1 MIIFAVA
8 LICCIGT
15 AFYGFD
21 ALYHGAYLLAFLAHL
36 CGAVIAL
43 LLLKFRM
50 PFRSSFILLLLF
62 CLLIPLLG
70 AVGAVIVIIAINR
83 KGRMGILEEY
93 SQYINTEEYR
103 ELFTRDENDFIPD
116 PDNLYSLA
124 DILHSNLPVARKRVA
139 IEALAQLEQ
148 PQTVAILREALQMD
162 SVEVR
167 FFAASV
173 LSKLEMRLEMHLEE
187 LKEEDRAGRQV
198 SVISELA
205 QACYDFVF
213 YDIVDGGRRDRYL
226 ELALGY
232 ALDAFSLEQ
241 DSTSLALAGRVF
253 LQQRK
258 YEQAIAIFNLYCR
271 EYPDDSRGFL
281 WRAEAYLS
289 NHDYGMVQFDLM
301 KAGELAEIPETLR
314 GAAEF
319 WSGGNSNGKAV

>member
-1 MIIFAVA
+1 MIILVVA
-8 LICCIGT
+8 LLCCIGT

-21 ALYHGAYLLAFLAHL
+21 ALYNGVYSMAFLAHL
-36 CGAVIAL
+36 CGSLIAL
-43 LLLKFRM
+43 LLIRFRM
-50 PFRSSFILLLLF
+50 PFRSGFTLPLLF

-70 AVGAVIVIIAINR
+70 STGAVIVVIAISR

-103 ELFTRDENDFIPD
+103 ELFTRDENEFVPD

-124 DILHSNLPVARKRVA
+124 DILHSNLPVSRKRVA
-139 IEALAQLEQ
+139 IEALAQMEQ

-187 LKEEDRAGRQV
+187 LQEEDRAGRQV

-226 ELALGY
+226 DLALGY

-241 DSTSLALAGRVF
+241 DSTSLSLAGRVF

-258 YEQAIAIFNLYCR
+258 YQQAIAIFNLYCR
-271 EYPDDSRGFL
+271 AYPDDYRGFL

-289 NHDYGMVQFDLM
+289 NHDYGMVQYDL
-301 KAGELAEIPETLR
+301 ARARELAEIPDTLKD
-314 GAAEF
+314 AAEF
-319 WSGGNSNGKAV
+319 WSGGVRNGKAV